1 MNNGKKDSAEVSIVL
16 TKYNLGV
23 LDTIGIGIKR
33 LGPSDSYK
41 EFIVN
46 INYKKNLLPDS
57 LEIKIKSH
65 FFDKRYDQLGIPLVG
80 WCENTQECLFLTIDA
95 LNFEYTTPT
104 TEAPNLKSPIKIYP
118 NPTSNTLQ
126 LSWGENNVNQLIIKD
141 TMGRILHKMA
151 ANTEGVTL
159 DTSTWAAG
167 IYFIEFTHNSKE
179 ILTVQK
185 VVKQ

>member
-23 LDTIGIGIKR
+23 LDTVGMGIKR

-41 EFIVN
+41 EFTVN
-46 INYKKNLLPDS
+46 INYTKNLLPDS

-65 FFDKRYDQLGIPLVG
+65 FFDGRYDQLGAPLVG
-80 WCENTQECLFLTIDA
+80 WCETRECLFLTIDA
-95 LNFEYTTPT
+95 LSFEYTTPT
-104 TEAPNLKSPIKIYP
+104 TETPNLKSPIKIYP
-118 NPTSNTLQ
+118 NPVHNALQ

-141 TMGRILHKMA
+141 TMGRILHKIA

-159 DTSTWAAG
+159 NTSLWAAG